1 MNHPSLPTAQVRRL
15 AAVGK
20 FFAVMLV
27 LTLAARGLAA
37 AGMPRVTLGRAAAGN
52 ITQSYTLSGAITTD
66 PGAPLTVP
74 AGLLVTA
81 VEVSAGQRVEAG
93 ALIARF
99 DAAELAR
106 AVAAKQAEVNQLAV
120 TAAGQQKPETAD
132 DYALR
137 LAQQQL
143 ERAYADSEEVWQQG
157 EEAVAAARAA
167 RDEAQSRLA
176 ALEAAAPATPE
187 SAAAAARQ
195 EQLAAA
201 REELAAAESAL
212 AAARDS
218 AEAANDAALDAA
230 QAVEDNRNTAAHN
243 YALAAEDAAEATA
256 AGQSEAAVTAAALA
270 AAQAELTDLQALQQ
284 AGGALYAPTGGT
296 LTRLDLVPGQ
306 ESPRVAALLAGADTG
321 CTLRFALDE
330 DAARLATAATPLTV
344 RQGSREAQAVI
355 TALDGT
361 DAGNG
366 AEAAAAL
373 EPGWQ
378 AGAATVELQLSA
390 GQFAQCLPATAL
402 YSDTDGTFVYQV
414 EERATSLGRQNVLVR
429 MPVTV
434 LAQGDGMAAVDGNL
448 GDQIVTG
455 ADKPLAAGAWVR
467 LAA

>member
-1 MNHPSLPTAQVRRL
+1 M
-15 AAVGK
+15 
-20 FFAVMLV
+20 
-27 LTLAARGLAA
+27 
-37 AGMPRVTLGRAAAGN
+37 
-52 ITQSYTLSGAITTD
+52 
-66 PGAPLTVP
+66 
-74 AGLLVTA
+74 
-81 VEVSAGQRVEAG
+81 
-93 ALIARF
+93 
-99 DAAELAR
+99 
-106 AVAAKQAEVNQLAV
+106 
-120 TAAGQQKPETAD
+120 
-132 DYALR
+132 
-137 LAQQQL
+137 
-143 ERAYADSEEVWQQG
+143 
-157 EEAVAAARAA
+157 
-167 RDEAQSRLA
+167 
-176 ALEAAAPATPE
+176 
-187 SAAAAARQ
+187 
-195 EQLAAA
+195 
-201 REELAAAESAL
+201 
-212 AAARDS
+212 
-218 AEAANDAALDAA
+218 
-230 QAVEDNRNTAAHN
+230 EDNRNTAAHN

-361 DAGNG
+361 DAGDG

-414 EERATSLGRQNVLVR
+414 EERATPLGRQNVLVR
-429 MPVTV
+429 IPVTV

>member
-1 MNHPSLPTAQVRRL
+1 MNHPSLPTAQARRL

-120 TAAGQQKPETAD
+120 MAAGQQKPETAD

-157 EEAVAAARAA
+157 EEAVAAARAV
-167 RDEAQSRLA
+167 RDDAQSRLA

-187 SAAAAARQ
+187 SAAAARQ
-195 EQLAAA
+195 ELLAAA

-284 AGGALYAPTGGT
+284 AGGALYAPTGAT

-361 DAGNG
+361 DAGDG

-414 EERATSLGRQNVLVR
+414 EERATPLGRQNVLVR
-429 MPVTV
+429 IPVTV

>member
-1 MNHPSLPTAQVRRL
+1 MNHPSLPTAQVCRL

-120 TAAGQQKPETAD
+120 MAAGQQKPETAD

-157 EEAVAAARAA
+157 EEAVAAARAV
-167 RDEAQSRLA
+167 RDDAQSRLA

-187 SAAAAARQ
+187 SAAAARQ
-195 EQLAAA
+195 ELLAAA

-284 AGGALYAPTGGT
+284 AGGALYAPTGAT

-361 DAGNG
+361 DAGDG

-414 EERATSLGRQNVLVR
+414 EERATPLGRQNVLVR
-429 MPVTV
+429 IPVTV